1 MLSGLLAFVL
11 FLAAVACDGA
21 AATPT
26 PAPGTPTATPTP
38 AATLPP
44 GVVTPVPFDLPT
56 VLLSVETANGAT
68 KKQVR
73 AEVASND
80 AERQRGL
87 MFRPSL
93 PADTGML
100 FLFPRDLHG
109 GFWMESTYLP
119 LTIAYLDKDGV
130 ILSMKDGKPL
140 DRTVLQP
147 AMPYRMVLEMEQ
159 GWFERNG
166 FAVGSIVK
174 VPATGLPT
182 PK

>member
-11 FLAAVACDGA
+11 FLVAVACDGS

-26 PAPGTPTATPTP
+26 PAPGTPTPTP
-38 AATLPP
+38 VATLPP
-44 GVVTPVPFDLPT
+44 GVVTPVPFNLPT
-56 VLLSVETANGAT
+56 VTLSIETANGAT

-87 MFRPSL
+87 MFRASL

-100 FLFPRDLHG
+100 FLFPRDLQG
-109 GFWMESTYLP
+109 GFWMENTYVP

-130 ILSMKDGKPL
+130 IVSMKDGKPL

-147 AMPYRMVLEMEQ
+147 PVPYRMVLEMEQ

-166 FAVGSIVK
+166 FAIGSIVR
-174 VPATGLPT
+174 VPASGLPT

>member
-11 FLAAVACDGA
+11 FLVAVACDGSAPTA
-21 AATPT
+21 A

-38 AATLPP
+38 VATLPP
-44 GVVTPVPFDLPT
+44 GVVTPVPDLPT
-56 VLLSVETANGAT
+56 VLLSVEAANGAT

-87 MFRPSL
+87 MFRASL

-100 FLFPRDLHG
+100 FLFPRDLQG
-109 GFWMESTYLP
+109 GFWMENTYVP

-130 ILSMKDGKPL
+130 IVSMKDGKPL

-147 AMPYRMVLEMEQ
+147 SMPYRMVLEMEQ

-166 FAVGSIVK
+166 FAVGSVVR

>member
-1 MLSGLLAFVL
+1 MRFRNTLILAVVVALLGAYVVWVEKPAMEREELETKLLDLDPAKVTGLSI
-11 FLAAVACDGA
+11 
-21 AATPT
+21 
-26 PAPGTPTATPTP
+26 
-38 AATLPP
+38 
-44 GVVTPVPFDLPT
+44 
-56 VLLSVETANGAT
+56 ETANGAT

-87 MFRPSL
+87 MFRASL

-100 FLFPRDLHG
+100 FLFPRDLQG
-109 GFWMESTYLP
+109 GFWMENTYLP